1 MISVIHLR
9 KNQEL
14 DLRWEGRR
22 GEDQRAVSVMQRIII
37 RCRDRVMSCCFTSGQ
52 VRPVATGCAWLR
64 ISISPRKVSFPP
76 GSTPES
82 RGGRSFVV
90 LEQKTYIK
98 VGYCGAKGQ
107 PRPRPVLG
115 LHHIC
120 SHPHPRPWS
129 EPANKQAHGR
139 ATYLAT
145 GIFRVSILKLGCFT

>member
-37 RCRDRVMSCCFTSGQ
+37 RHRDRVMSRCFTSGQ

-76 GSTPES
+76 GSIPES
-82 RGGRSFVV
+82 GGGRSFVV

-115 LHHIC
+115 LHRVC